1 MPVTPDPAG
10 SRGAGETYPDQ
21 WGVSVRVTG
30 HPLLPSAAVTLA
42 RASSG
47 VPAYVTADQ
56 VAAMVT
62 CALTT
67 RDRLLLRT
75 LWESGGRVSEVASLR
90 LCDIDRTEGALQ
102 LTNLKQ
108 RGPRRHVKL
117 VYISRDLAGAL
128 TAFARDTRLGHDG
141 HLFRSRQSGEGHL
154 TRQQVLRIVNRLAV
168 DAGVIVQGRSGPR
181 PACGLD
187 FRHGSAVHLL
197 RSGVPI
203 TEVQSHL
210 GHARVDTTT
219 VYLQLTNRDRRV
231 IADRID
237 W

>member
-1 MPVTPDPAG
+1 MPANPDRDPSHDALHRKPDP
-10 SRGAGETYPDQ
+10 S
-21 WGVSVRVTG
+21 GVSVRVSG
-30 HPLLPSAAVTLA
+30 HPPLPSASLTLA
-42 RASSG
+42 RAASG
-47 VPAYVTADQ
+47 VPAYVTAGQ
-56 VAAMVT
+56 VSAMVA
-62 CALTT
+62 CAPTT

-128 TAFARDTRLGHDG
+128 LAFARDTRLGHDG

-197 RSGVPI
+197 RSGVPL

>member
-1 MPVTPDPAG
+1 MKHIHGRRHSAQARTPSKQTVASSSLVPR
-10 SRGAGETYPDQ
+10 SIPTT
-21 WGVSVRVTG
+21 SVRCA
-30 HPLLPSAAVTLA
+30 HPRPRSLGSPRL
-42 RASSG
+42 RDCRSG
-47 VPAYVTADQ
+47 
-56 VAAMVT
+56 
-62 CALTT
+62 
-67 RDRLLLRT
+67 RRH
-75 LWESGGRVSEVASLR
+75 GR

-168 DAGVIVQGRSGPR
+168 EAGVIVQGRTGPR

-197 RSGVPI
+197 RSGVPL

-219 VYLQLTNRDRRV
+219 VYLRLTNRDRRV

>member
-10 SRGAGETYPDQ
+10 SHDALDHQPK
-21 WGVSVRVTG
+21 
-30 HPLLPSAAVTLA
+30 
-42 RASSG
+42 SSG
-47 VPAYVTADQ
+47 VPAYMTADQ
-56 VAAMVT
+56 DAANAACAVT
-62 CALTT
+62 TS
-67 RDRLLLRT
+67 DRLLLRT

-197 RSGVPI
+197 RSGVPL
-203 TEVQSHL
+203 TEVQSQL

-219 VYLQLTNRDRRV
+219 IYLRLTNRDRRS